1 MALNDFKD
9 RIFDIL
15 NDADSLEIY
24 DIETDDKRNIFTIAT
39 QAGIIFEV
47 ECRQIMC

>member
-9 RIFDIL
+9 KIFDIL
-15 NDADSLEIY
+15 NDADSLEIS
-24 DIETDDKRNIFTIAT
+24 DIETDDKRNTFTIAT

-47 ECRQIMC
+47 EC

>member
-9 RIFDIL
+9 RIIDIL
-15 NDADSLEIY
+15 NDADSLDIY

-39 QAGIIFEV
+39 QVGIIFEV